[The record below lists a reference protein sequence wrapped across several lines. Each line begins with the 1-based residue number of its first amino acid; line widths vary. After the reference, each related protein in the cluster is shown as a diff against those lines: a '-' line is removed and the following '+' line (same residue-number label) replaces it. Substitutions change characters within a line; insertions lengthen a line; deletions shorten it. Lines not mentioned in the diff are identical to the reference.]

1 MKSKTYEE
9 FVEKFK
15 PKKTTD
21 DCMTPPAVYDAILEW
36 VCNEYG
42 VKKDN
47 VVRPFWPG
55 ADYQKTEY
63 PEGCV
68 VVDNPPFSILSK
80 ICEWYLDKDIKFF
93 LFAPS
98 LTALSG
104 KNVCMKMNH
113 IICDSLIEYE
123 NGAKVKTAFLTN
135 LGDNQ
140 IVFQTCPSLGKIIK
154 EISKKKKEE
163 KTKRLPKYDY
173 PFKVL
178 TAAMMQK
185 YSAYGIDFKVKKS
198 ECVQISELDDQKVKN
213 KGIFGSGLLLSD
225 KAAKRH
231 KQAAKEAKEAK
242 EATFVTWMLSERELK
257 IIDQLNEVNTDE

>member
-1 MKSKTYEE
+1 MKSKTYED

-42 VKKDN
+42 VKKEN

-80 ICEWYLDKDIKFF
+80 ICKWYLDKDIKFF

-104 KNVCMKMNH
+104 KDVCMKMNH
-113 IICDSLIEYE
+113 IICDSVIEYE
-123 NGAKVKTAFLTN
+123 NGAKVKTAFVTN
-135 LGDNQ
+135 LGDDE
-140 IVFQTCPSLGKIIK
+140 IVLQTCPSLAEVIK
-154 EISKKKKEE
+154 KTCKKQE
-163 KTKRLPKYDY
+163 KTKRLPKYIY
-173 PFKVL
+173 PFNVL
-178 TAAMMQK
+178 TATMMQK
-185 YSAYGIDFKVKKS
+185 YSGKGIEFKVKKS
-198 ECVQISELDDQKVKN
+198 ECVQISELDDQKANN
-213 KGIFGSGLLLSD
+213 KTIFGSGLLLSD
-225 KAAKRH
+225 NAAQRHKGAAKAA
-231 KQAAKEAKEAK
+231 EESP
-242 EATFVTWMLSERELK
+242 VTWMLSERELK
-257 IIDQLNEVNTDE
+257 IIDQLNEVSTDE